1 MQICKKYRSPAE
13 KTFSRGVFY
22 LRPQGLTRKFRVK
35 PEKEEV
41 HFLSGAYAVTGT
53 VVVQAQNPGLNP
65 QLLEKAIAAHL
76 PALTPDFTRIPRPE
90 LLDASG
96 NIFR

>member
-1 MQICKKYRSPAE
+1 MPLPAPWW
-13 KTFSRGVFY
+13 SRP
-22 LRPQGLTRKFRVK
+22 RT
-35 PEKEEV
+35 
-41 HFLSGAYAVTGT
+41 
-53 VVVQAQNPGLNP
+53 PGLNP

-76 PALTPDFTRIPRPE
+76 PALTPNFTRIRRRE

>member
-22 LRPQGLTRKFRVK
+22 LRPQDLTRKFRVK

-41 HFLSGAYAVTGT
+41 HFM
-53 VVVQAQNPGLNP
+53 
-65 QLLEKAIAAHL
+65 EAHFH
-76 PALTPDFTRIPRPE
+76 LTWNLGISQIYGGFDE
-90 LLDASG
+90 
-96 NIFR
+96 

>member
-1 MQICKKYRSPAE
+1 MYKRQ
-13 KTFSRGVFY
+13 
-22 LRPQGLTRKFRVK
+22 
-35 PEKEEV
+35 
-41 HFLSGAYAVTGT
+41 

-76 PALTPDFTRIPRPE
+76 PALTPDFTRIRRRE